1 MPSSFASLWSSKVV
15 EDVLSDKTCETAD
28 TSCHVAIFLSY
39 AEQVRRLHSG
49 IRLDGIVKVGGV
61 MQHHAE
67 VVKERSCF
75 EHLCSLALW
84 AHKRNFLQS
93 CTYCS
98 SALKPCVN
106 APVASYGGQ
115 FQADGSDQ
123 T

>member
-1 MPSSFASLWSSKVV
+1 M
-15 EDVLSDKTCETAD
+15 EDVLSDKSCETAD

-39 AEQVRRLHSG
+39 AEQVQRLHSG
-49 IRLDGIVKVGGV
+49 IRLDGIVKVRGV
-61 MQHHAE
+61 LQHHAE

-75 EHLCSLALW
+75 EHLRSLALW
-84 AHKRNFLQS
+84 AHRRNFLQS

-98 SALKPCVN
+98 SDLKSCVN

-115 FQADGSDQ
+115 SQADGSDQ